1 MHITS
6 TTPPNYPNRTMM
18 CSRHEMQL
26 DIQDLGYL
34 QAILSTFV
42 SSRGTILV
50 VCYIGHGLSLISE
63 T

>member
-18 CSRHEMQL
+18 CSCHEMQS

-34 QAILSTFV
+34 QAILYTFV
-42 SSRGTILV
+42 SSRGM
-50 VCYIGHGLSLISE
+50 HF
-63 T
+63 